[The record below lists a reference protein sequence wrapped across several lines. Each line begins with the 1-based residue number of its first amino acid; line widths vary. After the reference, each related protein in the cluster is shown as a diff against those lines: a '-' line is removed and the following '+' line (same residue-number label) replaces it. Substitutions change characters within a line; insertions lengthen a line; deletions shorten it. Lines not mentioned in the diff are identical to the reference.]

1 MPAINLKIEH
11 LVLDGDNPRITHAAG
26 QQEALQKVVKDQ
38 KTKLLRLAES
48 IVEHGLNPT
57 KRLMVL
63 QISDK
68 PKRYIA
74 LEGNRRVTVL
84 RLLSNPA
91 AMSGLDMPDNLRR
104 AFERLA
110 SVFNKSEI
118 EPIEAYE
125 VASREDGR
133 YWIELEHNGEDE
145 GRGIVGWKPVV
156 AARFRKREPAIQALD
171 LVLEHGGLT
180 EQEAQDI
187 RSKFSLTTLR
197 RVVETQP
204 ALALLG
210 LSVKDGQ
217 LRTNLAAS
225 EVIKPLRRLVREI
238 AEKKVTSRSFNKG
251 DDIVKHL
258 SSFGRP
264 DKADLSKK
272 TTERPIEGI
281 QKSEFASAPRPPKP
295 RPNKPTSER
304 PNVVPK
310 SCSLNVTDSRLG
322 EIYNELRTLKLADS
336 RNAVSVLLRVFL
348 ELSVDHFLE
357 AKGVDLHHAPDPKSG
372 KKPWKTL
379 DKKLAETVGI
389 LVNVGVPAAHFAAV
403 TQSVSNRNSPMHTDL
418 FHRYVHDRFQ
428 TPLTTDLIAAWN
440 NAQPLFEKIWP

>member
-1 MPAINLKIEH
+1 MPDIDLKIEQ
-11 LVLDGDNPRITHAAG
+11 LVLDGDNPRITHAGG

-68 PKRYIA
+68 PRRYIA

-91 AMSGLDMPDNLRR
+91 AMSGLEMPDKLRR
-104 AFERLA
+104 ALEKLA
-110 SVFNKSEI
+110 SVFNKNEI
-118 EPIEAYE
+118 EPIQAYE

-156 AARFRKREPAIQALD
+156 AARFRTREPAIQALD

-180 EQEAQDI
+180 EQEAEDI

-197 RVVETQP
+197 RVIETQP

-210 LSVKDGQ
+210 LSVKEGQ

-225 EVIKPLRRLVREI
+225 EIIKPLRRLVREI

-258 SSFGRP
+258 NGFGKP
-264 DKADLSKK
+264 DRADISKR

-295 RPNKPTSER
+295 RPNKPTTER

-310 SCSLNVTDSRLG
+310 SCSLNVTDSRLS

-357 AKGVDLHHAPDPKSG
+357 ANGVDLHHVPDPKSG
-372 KKPWKTL
+372 KKLWKTL

-389 LVNVGVPAAHFAAV
+389 LVNAGIPAAHFAAV
-403 TQSVSNRNSPMHTDL
+403 TQSVSNKNSPMHTDL